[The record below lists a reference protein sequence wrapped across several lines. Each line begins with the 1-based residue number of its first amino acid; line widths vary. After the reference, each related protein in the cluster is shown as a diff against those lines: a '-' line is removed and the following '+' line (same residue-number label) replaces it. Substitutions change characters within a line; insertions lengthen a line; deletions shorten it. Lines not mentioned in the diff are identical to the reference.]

1 MQSLNKLIKTTIS
14 GIEKAISLVPTNVNN
29 SVTPIEYGVKANKN
43 EKSTKDVVI
52 KDK

>member
-14 GIEKAISLVPTNVNN
+14 GMVKVISLVPKNVTT
-29 SVTPIEYGVKANKN
+29 SVIPTEYGVKANKN